1 MELTKAQ
8 LDFFADLDL
17 DSAIKAG
24 EGKVHF
30 TFTHKGHVV
39 EVAAHGGVCV

>member
-8 LDFFADLDL
+8 LDLG
-17 DSAIKAG
+17 SAIKAG

>member
-17 DSAIKAG
+17 DSTIKAG

-30 TFTHKGHVV
+30 TFTHKGHAV

>member
-8 LDFFADLDL
+8 LDL

-30 TFTHKGHVV
+30 TFTHKV
-39 EVAAHGGVCV
+39 